1 MRVRIY
7 SSSQSDEEDG
17 NSNGAI
23 KTISL
28 SQVSG
33 ATSQE
38 EAPTLQTGV
47 LTEKQKRH
55 SKLYKEYRRDKK
67 IPEQAAETNFDFGM
81 TWGTGFPGESPG
93 VTPPTFSERITN
105 LSCDADAIVVGEVT
119 SKSSQ
124 LIEDQDFIFT
134 DYELKV
140 EEVIKNNA
148 SDQITPK
155 AEITVTGPGGKIQI
169 NNRIVEA
176 IDLSLPPLIVGE
188 RYLLFLKSTSIAGGY
203 KAVNKESRFHL
214 TNDGVETITIPIRNR
229 LKNAKNMP
237 KPKNLGQASTFFTP
251 VREAVATGCVGE
263 KKGGAQ

>member
-1 MRVRIY
+1 MKKSIALLILSLGLVAI
-7 SSSQSDEEDG
+7 
-17 NSNGAI
+17 GATNI
-23 KTISL
+23 ISL
-28 SQVSG
+28 SQDN
-33 ATSQE
+33 ATKIQQE
-38 EAPTLQTGV
+38 EATLQTGV
-47 LTEKQKRH
+47 LTEKQRHH

-67 IPEQAAETNFDFGM
+67 IPEQAAESNFDFGM
-81 TWGTGFPGESPG
+81 TWGTGLPGGLPG
-93 VTPPTFSERITN
+93 VTPPTLSERITK
-105 LSCDADAIVVGEVT
+105 LSCDADAIVVGEIT

-124 LIEDQDFIFT
+124 LTEDQDFIFT

-155 AEITVTGPGGKIQI
+155 AEITVTGPGGKIQL

-176 IDLSLPPLIVGE
+176 IDLSFPPLIVGE

-214 TNDGVETITIPIRNR
+214 TNDGVDTIPIPIPNR
-229 LKNAKNMP
+229 LKNAKNMS
-237 KPKNLGQASTFFTP
+237 KPKNLGQASTFFAP

-263 KKGGAQ
+263 KNGGAQ